1 MVELRQEV
9 RSGMAADIEELIQ
22 RIQQGSELALLE
34 FLEIHRAPL
43 LAFINK
49 NMSDALKS
57 KVEANDILQEVSLNA
72 VSTLSEFDFEKKT
85 PFNWLCHLA
94 ERRII
99 DNHRK
104 YFQVQKRAA
113 GREIRQPAGGD
124 GAGQG
129 FMDLLVASMTSPS
142 QAFSR
147 GAREMKLLTAL
158 ESLSEESREAIRLK
172 YVEGLNS
179 SEIADQLGKSDVAV
193 RVLVSRA
200 MAKLQELLKQEDE
213 FKSLLGS

>member
-22 RIQQGSELALLE
+22 QIKQGSEPALLE

-72 VSTLSEFDFEKKT
+72 VSTFSEFDFEKKT

-158 ESLSEESREAIRLK
+158 ESLPEESREAIRLK

-200 MAKLQELLKQEDE
+200 MVKLQDLLRQEDE
-213 FKSLLGS
+213 FKSLLGG

>member
-1 MVELRQEV
+1 MT
-9 RSGMAADIEELIQ
+9 SDIEALVKQIEE
-22 RIQQGSELALLE
+22 GSEAALLE
-34 FLEIHRAPL
+34 FLEVHRTPVL
-43 LAFINK
+43 SFINK

-57 KVEANDILQEVSLNA
+57 KVEATDILQEVSLNA
-72 VSTLSEFDFEKKT
+72 VASFNEFDFEKKT

-113 GREIRQPAGGD
+113 GREVKQAAGD
-124 GAGQG
+124 GEKQG

-158 ESLSEESREAIRLK
+158 ETLPEESREAIRLK
-172 YVEGLNS
+172 YVEGLTS
-179 SEIADQLGKSDVAV
+179 SQIADQLGKSDVAV
-193 RVLVSRA
+193 RVLVSRS
-200 MAKLQELLKQEDE
+200 MAKLQEILKQEDE

>member
-1 MVELRQEV
+1 MTTEIEIL
-9 RSGMAADIEELIQ
+9 IEEIK
-22 RIQQGSELALLE
+22 QGSEPALLT
-34 FLEIHRAPL
+34 FLELHRAPL

-57 KVEANDILQEVSLNA
+57 KVEASDILQEVSLNA
-72 VSTLSEFDFEKKT
+72 VETLQSMDFEQKP
-85 PFNWLCHLA
+85 PFNWLCNLA

-113 GREIRQPAGGD
+113 GREVRQPVSAE

-129 FMDLLVASMTSPS
+129 FMDLLVASITSPS

-147 GAREMKLLTAL
+147 GAKEMKLLMAL
-158 ESLSEESREAIRLK
+158 ESLPEENREAIRLK
-172 YVEGLNS
+172 YVEGLS
-179 SEIADQLGKSDVAV
+179 AKEIADQLDKSDVAV
-193 RVLVSRA
+193 RVMISRS
-200 MAKLQELLKQEDE
+200 MVKLQELLKHEDE
-213 FKSLLGS
+213 FKSLLG

>member
-1 MVELRQEV
+1 MTTDIKIL
-9 RSGMAADIEELIQ
+9 IEEIK
-22 RIQQGSELALLE
+22 QGSEPALLT
-34 FLEIHRAPL
+34 FLELHRAPL

-57 KVEANDILQEVSLNA
+57 KVDASDILQEVSLNA
-72 VSTLSEFDFEKKT
+72 VETLQSMDFEQKP
-85 PFNWLCHLA
+85 PFNWLCNLA

-113 GREIRQPAGGD
+113 GREVRQPVSAE

-129 FMDLLVASMTSPS
+129 FMDLLVASITSPS

-147 GAREMKLLTAL
+147 GAKEMKLLMAL
-158 ESLSEESREAIRLK
+158 ESLPEENREAIRLK
-172 YVEGLNS
+172 YVEGLS
-179 SEIADQLGKSDVAV
+179 AKEIADQLDKSDVAV
-193 RVLVSRA
+193 RVMISRS
-200 MAKLQELLKQEDE
+200 MVKLQELLKHEDE
-213 FKSLLGS
+213 FKSLLG

>member
-1 MVELRQEV
+1 MTT
-9 RSGMAADIEELIQ
+9 DIEILIEE
-22 RIQQGSELALLE
+22 INSGSEPALLT
-34 FLEIHRAPL
+34 FLERHRAPL

-57 KVEANDILQEVSLNA
+57 KVEAADILQEVSLNA
-72 VSTLSEFDFEKKT
+72 VDSFKSMDFEQKP

-113 GREIRQPAGGD
+113 GREARQPVSAE

-129 FMDLLVASMTSPS
+129 FVDLLIASITSPS

-147 GAREMKLLTAL
+147 GAKEMKLLIAL
-158 ESLSEESREAIRLK
+158 ESLPEEAREAIRLK
-172 YVEGLNS
+172 YVEGLPAK
-179 SEIADQLGKSDVAV
+179 EIAEQLGKSDVAV
-193 RVLVSRA
+193 RVMISRS
-200 MAKLQELLKQEDE
+200 MGKLQELLKHEDE
-213 FKSLLGS
+213 FKSLLG

>member
-22 RIQQGSELALLE
+22 RIQQGSEPALLE

-72 VSTLSEFDFEKKT
+72 VSAFSEFDFEKKT

-158 ESLSEESREAIRLK
+158 ESLPEESREAIRLK

-200 MAKLQELLKQEDE
+200 MAKLQDQLKQEDE
-213 FKSLLGS
+213 FKSLLGG

>member
-1 MVELRQEV
+1 MT
-9 RSGMAADIEELIQ
+9 SDIEALVKQIEE
-22 RIQQGSELALLE
+22 GSEAALLE
-34 FLEIHRAPL
+34 FLEVHRTPL
-43 LAFINK
+43 LSFINK

-57 KVEANDILQEVSLNA
+57 KVEATDILQEVSLNA
-72 VSTLSEFDFEKKT
+72 VASFNEFDFEKKT

-113 GREIRQPAGGD
+113 GREVKQAAGD
-124 GAGQG
+124 GEKQG

-158 ESLSEESREAIRLK
+158 ETLPEESREAIRLK
-172 YVEGLNS
+172 YVEGLTS
-179 SEIADQLGKSDVAV
+179 SQIADQLGKSDVAV
-193 RVLVSRA
+193 RVLVSRS
-200 MAKLQELLKQEDE
+200 MAKLQEILKQEDE

>member
-1 MVELRQEV
+1 MT
-9 RSGMAADIEELIQ
+9 ADIDALIRQ
-22 RIQQGSELALLE
+22 IQQGSEPALLE
-34 FLEIHRAPL
+34 FLEVHRTPL

-49 NMSDALKS
+49 NMSDALKT
-57 KVEANDILQEVSLNA
+57 KVEAADILQEVSLNA
-72 VSTLSEFDFEKKT
+72 VASFSEFDFEQKT

-104 YFQVQKRAA
+104 YFQAQKRAA
-113 GREIRQPAGGD
+113 GREIRQPTGD
-124 GAGQG
+124 DGKGQG

-158 ESLSEESREAIRLK
+158 ETLPEQSREAIRLK

-179 SEIADQLGKSDVAV
+179 SEIADRMGKTDVAV

-213 FKSLLGS
+213 FKSLLGR

>member
-1 MVELRQEV
+1 MTT
-9 RSGMAADIEELIQ
+9 DIEVLLKQI
-22 RIQQGSELALLE
+22 RQGSEPALLE
-34 FLEIHRAPL
+34 FIETHRAPL

-57 KVEANDILQEVSLNA
+57 KVEAADILQEVSLNA
-72 VSTLSEFDFEKKT
+72 VESLASMDFEQKT

-113 GREIRQPAGGD
+113 GREVNQRAAGD
-124 GAGQG
+124 GEGQG
-129 FMDLLVASMTSPS
+129 FMDLLVASITSPS

-147 GAREMKLLTAL
+147 GAKEMKLLVAL
-158 ESLSEESREAIRLK
+158 ESLPEENREAIRLK
-172 YVEGLNS
+172 YVEGLPTK
-179 SEIADQLGKSDVAV
+179 EIAVQLNKSDVAV
-193 RVLVSRA
+193 RVMISRS
-200 MAKLQELLKQEDE
+200 MAKLQEILKHEDE
-213 FKSLLGS
+213 FKSMLGK

>member
-1 MVELRQEV
+1 MTTEIEIL
-9 RSGMAADIEELIQ
+9 IEEIK
-22 RIQQGSELALLE
+22 QGSEPALLT
-34 FLEIHRAPL
+34 FLELHRAPL

-57 KVEANDILQEVSLNA
+57 KVEASDILQEVSLNA
-72 VSTLSEFDFEKKT
+72 VETLQSMDFEQKP
-85 PFNWLCHLA
+85 PFNWLCNLA

-113 GREIRQPAGGD
+113 GREVRQPVSAE

-129 FMDLLVASMTSPS
+129 FMDLLVASITSPS

-147 GAREMKLLTAL
+147 GAKEMKLLMAL
-158 ESLSEESREAIRLK
+158 ESLPEENREAIRLK
-172 YVEGLNS
+172 YVEGLS
-179 SEIADQLGKSDVAV
+179 AKEIADQLDKSDVAV
-193 RVLVSRA
+193 RVMISRS
-200 MAKLQELLKQEDE
+200 MVKLQELLKHEDE
-213 FKSLLGS
+213 FKSL